1 VVTST
6 PKGRMLNMS
15 QNSSR
20 QTAED
25 LIQQVQK
32 YEWARTG
39 SGRAGCSR
47 DDLDCEAHGFNGPR
61 VAEQPLQRAENVA
74 SAPKTRP
81 AIAIAMRISGPRLR
95 QCNPAV
101 LIGTYKCPNLF
112 LEARVMGKR
121 YPPCPPIQ
129 SNAVSARCGALNW
142 QKGPRTSK

>member
-1 VVTST
+1 
-6 PKGRMLNMS
+6 MLNMS

-61 VAEQPLQRAENVA
+61 VAEQPPSTCRERCLGAENE
-74 SAPKTRP
+74 TGNR
-81 AIAIAMRISGPRLR
+81 
-95 QCNPAV
+95 N
-101 LIGTYKCPNLF
+101 
-112 LEARVMGKR
+112 R
-121 YPPCPPIQ
+121 YE
-129 SNAVSARCGALNW
+129 N
-142 QKGPRTSK
+142 